1 MHSNGDPICIS
12 ISDVEASDLDAT
24 LAEAARMQARRDNLI
39 RLDRVLVASG
49 EFAAGEDVSSGERL
63 CAYLRS
69 LGAGF
74 ACHEWVMTRDQA
86 CFESGRAFVPF
97 IAGCSLHESTIVAI
111 DNNQSAWANTCWEWD
126 LMRRLRLGCDPQG
139 PRWKAQVSPFS
150 FSSEM

>member
-1 MHSNGDPICIS
+1 MPRAVHSNGDPICIS

-24 LAEAARMQARRDNLI
+24 LAEAARVQARRDNLT

-74 ACHEWVMTRDQA
+74 R
-86 CFESGRAFVPF
+86 VP
-97 IAGCSLHESTIVAI
+97 
-111 DNNQSAWANTCWEWD
+111 
-126 LMRRLRLGCDPQG
+126 
-139 PRWKAQVSPFS
+139 
-150 FSSEM
+150 